1 MRHHCMFPLSL
12 LFFLGFFCLHGC
24 TPYSQ
29 GVMQAE
35 RGDYPT
41 AATHF
46 ERALEAD
53 PQNWQ
58 ARQQLAFAY
67 LKTGRKD
74 QAIEEFGKVLSQRPG
89 DPFSTYH
96 SGLAYL
102 ESGRRTRTIDI
113 WQSYRNP
120 HEPLVEQELKRQLSL
135 VEVYD
140 SIHAAREALAQEK
153 VLQATPPRQGSIA
166 VFSYQDLSPD
176 SRFRGLQ
183 KAMAALIITDLTQV
197 KSLMVLERLKV
208 NHLVSEM
215 KLTESGLTEKGTA
228 PRAGRLLGAENL
240 VVGTMGPG
248 SITAKTSIA
257 STSKQSVTAS
267 FSVRTETEQFFV
279 LEKEIVYNILTVVK
293 APLTPEEQSRV
304 RSYHTRSLNAMV
316 AFGQGLDAW
325 DGGKWGEARRNFSEA
340 VNEDPDFELARRYR
354 DGCPSST
361 SPTVT
366 ALSGM
371 PADTLAGILAN
382 GMAEAS
388 AEQTQAHAQAGIGP
402 GADPAGEGASVPQ
415 GNGGISFSW

>member
-1 MRHHCMFPLSL
+1 MFPLSL

-120 HEPLVEQELKRQLSL
+120 HEPLVEQELRQLSWWSPRQHRPP
-135 VEVYD
+135 EG
-140 SIHAAREALAQEK
+140 SPRRRPW
-153 VLQATPPRQGSIA
+153 ATPAPDSIA

-176 SRFRGLQ
+176 SRFRSARSDGGL
-183 KAMAALIITDLTQV
+183 DHHGPDQV
-197 KSLMVLERLKV
+197 KSLMVLERL
-208 NHLVSEM
+208 
-215 KLTESGLTEKGTA
+215 SGE
-228 PRAGRLLGAENL
+228 
-240 VVGTMGPG
+240 
-248 SITAKTSIA
+248 
-257 STSKQSVTAS
+257 
-267 FSVRTETEQFFV
+267 
-279 LEKEIVYNILTVVK
+279 
-293 APLTPEEQSRV
+293 
-304 RSYHTRSLNAMV
+304 
-316 AFGQGLDAW
+316 
-325 DGGKWGEARRNFSEA
+325 
-340 VNEDPDFELARRYR
+340 
-354 DGCPSST
+354 
-361 SPTVT
+361 
-366 ALSGM
+366 
-371 PADTLAGILAN
+371 
-382 GMAEAS
+382 
-388 AEQTQAHAQAGIGP
+388 
-402 GADPAGEGASVPQ
+402 
-415 GNGGISFSW
+415 